1 MEPVFSGNAS
11 PQVNLVTAQKLPRHQ
26 ESTIMPEYKE
36 LKKQLEK
43 GKLLQGAWDAMFQ
56 LGQTPDTREGMSMV
70 SMGKD
75 VYMFGG

>member
-1 MEPVFSGNAS
+1 
-11 PQVNLVTAQKLPRHQ
+11 
-26 ESTIMPEYKE
+26 MPEYKE